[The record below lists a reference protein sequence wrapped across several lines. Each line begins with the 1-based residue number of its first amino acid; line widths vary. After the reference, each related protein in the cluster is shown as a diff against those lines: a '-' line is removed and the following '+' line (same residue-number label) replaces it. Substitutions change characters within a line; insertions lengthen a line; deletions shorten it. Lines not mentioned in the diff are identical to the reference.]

1 LLFGI
6 LFLLQL
12 LDLAPLVLDLALLLF
27 NLTLGLPLLNL
38 LVLHLVADYVP
49 AAGSQRTADGSARA
63 RMADGGADD
72 RTGTG
77 SQHRTYTSSFLT
89 GAKRLPGASGN
100 QEEDGQRKSNRSNH
114 SFRHICLPP
123 CNPLIRSAVVA

>member
-27 NLTLGLPLLNL
+27 NLALGLPLLYL

-49 AAGSQRTADGSARA
+49 ATGSQRTADGSARA

-77 SQHRTYTSSFLT
+77 SQHRTYASSFLT
-89 GAKRLPGASGN
+89 GAKRLPSASGN
-100 QEEDGQRKSNRSNH
+100 QEEDG
-114 SFRHICLPP
+114 
-123 CNPLIRSAVVA
+123 